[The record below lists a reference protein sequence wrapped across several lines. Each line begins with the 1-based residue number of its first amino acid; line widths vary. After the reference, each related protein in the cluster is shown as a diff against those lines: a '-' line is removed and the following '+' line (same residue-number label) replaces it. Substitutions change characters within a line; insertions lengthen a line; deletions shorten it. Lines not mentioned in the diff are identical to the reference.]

1 MRELETRLNSIPA
14 FCSAVPFRTRFIT
27 LFAALSA
34 ALFTVQVHAN
44 VDAGKDKSRRKPAGV
59 IQREVRLDHA
69 RELLGKYYPTSAVRS
84 GEKVKKINARVY
96 EWTKTRLPKK
106 FRKKHEQLAQAI
118 IDESQRYGFD
128 PVFIMS
134 VIQGESSFNPAMLG
148 KLDEIG
154 LMQIRPATG
163 EWIAK
168 MYGLKYK
175 GDKSLLDPVQ
185 NVRIGTAFLHHLRG
199 KFDSHAQLYLAAYN
213 MGARNVNEALAEKIW
228 PKDYP
233 SHVMKY
239 YVEFYSEI
247 DAEAKAA
254 KKAEQKRPSRIPATS

>member
-1 MRELETRLNSIPA
+1 MGNFKNRLNLILVFMFSSLVALPA
-14 FCSAVPFRTRFIT
+14 SANIK
-27 LFAALSA
+27 AI
-34 ALFTVQVHAN
+34 
-44 VDAGKDKSRRKPAGV
+44 KDKTRRKPAGV
-59 IQREVRLDHA
+59 IQREARLDHA
-69 RELLGKYYPTSAVRS
+69 RELLGKYYSTSVVRS
-84 GEKVKKINARVY
+84 GEQVKKINARVY

-106 FRKKHEQLAQAI
+106 FVAKHEALAQAI

-128 PVFIMS
+128 PVFVMS
-134 VIQGESSFNPAMLG
+134 VIQGESSFNPAMRG

-168 MYGLKYK
+168 MYGITYK
-175 GDKSLLDPVQ
+175 GEKSLKDPIQ
-185 NVRIGTAFLHHLRG
+185 NVRIGTAFLHHLRE

-213 MGARNVNEALAEKIW
+213 MGARNVNNALAEKIW

-247 DAEAKAA
+247 EAEAKAA